1 MLTHRQ
7 SMPRIIEQG
16 VAQTL
21 TLDVY
26 DDATEAQ
33 QTATAG
39 TLTASVGGVAVLSA
53 VSATLGPPAS
63 YALLAATTADSAIE
77 ASWHEVWSLT
87 IGGIAYPFQRTGYLV
102 RRAWHPTILDAD
114 LVDYHAD
121 LSTIRPPSITTF
133 EPYRRKAGEWIQR
146 KLLQTGKRPWLIFDP
161 WELTEVHAFKALS
174 LIFRDFASSIGDG
187 RYKELA
193 AEYDGKADSA
203 WSAVTFRYD
212 AGHTG
217 TISTSAQ
224 EGASA
229 PIVLTA
235 GPLNRRNWGYG
246 GFYPSRGGF
255 HAR

>member
-7 SMPRIIEQG
+7 ALPRIIEQG

-39 TLTASVGGVAVLSA
+39 TLTASVGGVAVLIA

-63 YALLAATTADSAIE
+63 YALLAATTADSALE
-77 ASWHEVWSLT
+77 ASWLEVWSLT
-87 IGGIAYPFQRTGYLV
+87 IGGIVYPFQRAGYLV

-114 LVDYHAD
+114 LIDYHSD
-121 LSTIRPPSITTF
+121 LATIRPPSISTF
-133 EPYRRKAGEWIQR
+133 EPYRRKAGDWVQR

-161 WELTEVHAFKALS
+161 WQLTEVHAFKALA
-174 LIFRDFASSIGDG
+174 LIFEDLHSSIGDG

-193 AEYDGKADSA
+193 AKYSADADAA
-203 WSAVTFRYD
+203 WAAVTFRYD

-217 TISTSAQ
+217 TIDTSAQ
-224 EGASA
+224 QGSSA
-229 PIVLTA
+229 PIVLTS
-235 GPLNRRNWGYG
+235 GPMTRRNWGLGGMSYG
-246 GFYPSRGGF
+246 RRSGY
-255 HAR
+255 

>member
-1 MLTHRQ
+1 MFTHRH
-7 SMPRIIEQG
+7 SLPRIIEQG

-33 QTATAG
+33 QTASAG

-53 VSATLGPPAS
+53 VNATLGPPAS
-63 YALLAATTADSAIE
+63 YALLAATTEASAIE
-77 ASWHEVWSLT
+77 ASWLEVWSLT
-87 IGGIAYPFQRTGYLV
+87 IGGIAYPLQRAGYLV

-114 LVDYHAD
+114 LIDYHSD
-121 LSTIRPPSITTF
+121 LATIRPPSISTF
-133 EPYRRKAGEWIQR
+133 EPYRRKAGDWVQR

-161 WELTEVHAFKALS
+161 WQLTEVHAFKALS

-212 AGHTG
+212 AGHNG
-217 TISTSAQ
+217 TIATSAQ
-224 EGASA
+224 EGASS

-235 GPLNRRNWGYG
+235 GPVNRQNWGRG
-246 GFYPSRGGF
+246 RFYPSRGNYG
-255 HAR
+255 R